1 MTQLLVRRP
10 SEDEAEAVAA
20 LVNAHSLAVR
30 GEPNI
35 TAQTVREWLD
45 DPAIDI
51 RAAFDDEE
59 PACYGDMMVAPD
71 GTRVHLDVREHPDH
85 QGSATVLLDT
95 FEAAAAERGATVCR
109 AYSDRA
115 ETSYVVQ
122 LESRGYTPIRCSFE
136 MLIALNGAP
145 GLAPVPASCEIRHRA
160 EGQERLMYEASMDAF
175 ADHWGFE
182 RRPYQE
188 WARRHVESTLTDR
201 SLQFLAWDG
210 SEIAGVCLCAPHQ
223 SLQTGFGWVDVLGV
237 RPPWRRRGLA
247 LALLAHAFGEFSV
260 RGFDRVGLG
269 VDGESTTGALELYER
284 AGMHIAKRED
294 TFERTLGA
302 VAEF

>member
-1 MTQLLVRRP
+1 MTQLQIRKP

-51 RAAFDDEE
+51 RVAFDDEE

-115 ETSYVVQ
+115 ETAYVDQ
-122 LESRGYTPIRCSFE
+122 LESRGYRTIRCSFE
-136 MLIALNGAP
+136 MLIAPVGAP
-145 GLAPVPASCEIRHRA
+145 APTPVPTGLEIRSRR
-160 EGQERLMYEASMDAF
+160 EGEEWLMYEASMTAF

-182 RRPYQE
+182 QRPYEE

-201 SLQFLAWDG
+201 SLQFIAWDG

-247 LALLAHAFGEFSV
+247 LALLAHAFEEFGG

-269 VDGESTTGALELYER
+269 VDGESTTGTFELYER
-284 AGMHIAKRED
+284 AGMHIAKQQD
-294 TFERTLGA
+294 TFERTL
-302 VAEF
+302 